1 MRRLS
6 CVLLCAFALAAS
18 AATALAQQV
27 FTGQTGSNAY
37 YRIEVPPGWNGHL
50 VIWNHEFTLSPP
62 GPVSHAGLGPL
73 ADLQLLE
80 GYAVAASSYRLS
92 DWAVF
97 ATNTDLKNLYDI
109 FRRTVGAPGQVI
121 LTGASLGGIVTIEAV
136 EQGNLGNVTGALTMC
151 GPLAGSRN
159 WDGAL
164 DIRLIY
170 DAVCGAV
177 PGAAIPGGA
186 EGLPKNSTFSPSDLE
201 AAIGACFGTAEG
213 SARLALFLGV
223 TKIPLSF
230 VGTDMSYV
238 TFAMSNL
245 VHDPRKLSGEV
256 GTGNEFVDYGN
267 AAINEAIARV
277 APNPGAAN
285 KLGTFYTPTGDTRGA
300 KVVSIHTDLDGFV
313 IVENESEY
321 AKVASPED
329 FTTAVVREDVPSH
342 CGFTAAEAV
351 AAWESLRAWLAGAPQ
366 PTPSS
371 MQFACNMLTDTFP
384 GPCRIDPSFVIPDM
398 DGRIRPR
405 R

>member
-1 MRRLS
+1 MRRLV

-18 AATALAQQV
+18 ATVAGAQQV
-27 FTGQTGSNAY
+27 ITGRTGSNAY
-37 YRIEVPPGWNGHL
+37 YRIEVPPVWNGHL
-50 VIWNHEFTLSPP
+50 VIWNHEFDLSPP
-62 GPVSHAGLGPL
+62 APVSHAGLGPL
-73 ADLQLLE
+73 ADLQLSE

-97 ATNTDLKNLYDI
+97 ETDSDLKNLYDV

-121 LTGASLGGIVTIEAV
+121 LTGASLGGLVTIEAV

-164 DIRLIY
+164 DIRLVY
-170 DAVCGAV
+170 DTVCGAV

-186 EGLPKNSTFSPSDLE
+186 QGLPKNSTFSPADLQ
-201 AAIGACFGTAEG
+201 AAMGACFDSAGG
-213 SARLALFLGV
+213 GARLAVFLAV
-223 TKIPLSF
+223 TKIPPSF
-230 VGTDMSYV
+230 IATDMAYV
-238 TFAMSNL
+238 TFAMSSL
-245 VHDPRKLSGEV
+245 VHDPRKLSGQV
-256 GTGNEFVDYGN
+256 GTGNEFVDYGIPEIN
-267 AAINEAIARV
+267 ALIARV
-277 APNPGAAN
+277 APNPGAAH
-285 KLGTFYTPTGDTRGA
+285 KLRASYTPTGDTRGA

-313 IVENESEY
+313 IVENEGEY
-321 AKVASPED
+321 AKVASPQD
-329 FTTAVVREDVPSH
+329 FTAAVVREGEPSH

-366 PTPSS
+366 PTPASV
-371 MQFACNMLTDTFP
+371 QGACNALTGSFP